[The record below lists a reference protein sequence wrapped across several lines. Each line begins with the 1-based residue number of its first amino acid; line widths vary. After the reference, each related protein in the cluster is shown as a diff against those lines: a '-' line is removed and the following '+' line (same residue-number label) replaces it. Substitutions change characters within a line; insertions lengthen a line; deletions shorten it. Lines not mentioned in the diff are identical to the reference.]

1 MPSKGT
7 SAMGPGMIGTVAV
20 LASLTTPV
28 VMKAKTNANKTK
40 KINKMKLSF
49 SKRIDRSR
57 P

>member
-20 LASLTTPV
+20 LAGLTTPV
-28 VMKAKTNANKTK
+28 VMKEKTNANKTK
-40 KINKMKLSF
+40 EINKMKLSF

>member
-1 MPSKGT
+1 MPNKGT

-28 VMKAKTNANKTK
+28 IMKAKANANKTK

>member
-1 MPSKGT
+1 MPSKGK

-28 VMKAKTNANKTK
+28 VMKAKTNANKNK

>member
-1 MPSKGT
+1 
-7 SAMGPGMIGTVAV
+7 MGPGMIGTVAV

-28 VMKAKTNANKTK
+28 VIKAKTNANKNK